1 MGLFSRLF
9 SSKNDLPALRKAVSQ
24 QRYADAL
31 LIVEELTSTELSEE
45 ERSELDTLATQAGD
59 SLAQINLDE
68 GLYLLNDQQLER
80 AREHLLLAQQQA
92 VSEAL
97 QQQAAQA
104 LQQLKNERPIS
115 LDAAPVASSA
125 SCGSCSSCGPATS
138 EEPPALADEDHPDFD
153 AQLELI
159 LTSYPEELAIR
170 YQQKCPDFQKAFLL
184 GHQGEEIEAMKA
196 FGKLPASEQDD
207 LFDFEVGC
215 LMARL
220 GERGKACDALYS
232 ALKRNPGLLLA
243 TETMVSILVSL
254 KKYQTAIEFIHEMI
268 EKKQD
273 AGFCHAQLASVYHVM
288 DDAENAL
295 KHGLLALEA
304 GHNET
309 RIVLMCAML
318 HEANGQLGEAEVLY
332 RNIPAAG
339 GCSGGGMNLY
349 LAEFL
354 LRQKRDLR
362 KVLDTFNGACRQ
374 EADNP
379 RWQLR
384 VAQTYM
390 ALGWDK
396 RAKKLLSIVVRDPRL
411 MEELRAEGEALLAG

>member
-9 SSKNDLPALRKAVSQ
+9 SSKSDLPALRKAVSQ

-31 LIVEELTSTELSEE
+31 LIVEELDNSELSAE
-45 ERSELDTLATQAGD
+45 ERSELETLSSQAGD
-59 SLAQINLDE
+59 SLAKINLDE
-68 GLYLLNDQQLER
+68 GLYLLKDQQIER
-80 AREHLLLAQQQA
+80 AIEHLQLAQQQA
-92 VSEAL
+92 ISEDL

-104 LQQLKNERPIS
+104 LQQAG
-115 LDAAPVASSA
+115 DAAQPIPVAA
-125 SCGSCSSCGPATS
+125 APAGSCSSCSSCGPATG
-138 EEPPALADEDHPDFD
+138 EAPEPLAQEDHPDFD

-159 LTSYPEELAIR
+159 LTSYPEELASR
-170 YQQKCPDFQKAFLL
+170 YQQKCADFQKAFVL

-232 ALKRNPGLLLA
+232 ALKQNPGLLLA
-243 TETMVSILVSL
+243 TESMVSILVSL
-254 KKYQTAIEFIHEMI
+254 KKYKTAIDFIHEMM
-268 EKKQD
+268 EKDQD

-288 DDAENAL
+288 DDADNAL
-295 KHGLLALEA
+295 SHGLKALEA
-304 GHNET
+304 GHKDT
-309 RIVLMCAML
+309 RILLMAAML
-318 HEANGQLGEAEVLY
+318 HEAKEQLTEAETLY
-332 RNIPAAG
+332 RKIPVGG
-339 GCSGGGMNLY
+339 GCGGSGLNLY

-362 KVLDTFNGACRQ
+362 KVLDTFNNACRQ
-374 EADNP
+374 EPNNP

-384 VAQTYM
+384 VAQTYLN
-390 ALGWDK
+390 LGWDK
-396 RAKKLLSIVVRDPRL
+396 RGKDLLAIVLRDPNL
-411 MEELRAEGEALLAG
+411 MDELRQEGQALLAG